1 MMAPASMPGPAVA
14 EAPAA
19 IIAPEMAPPTSAASA
34 PRRLL
39 RGASWA
45 IAGSIVG
52 QGCSFLGS
60 VVAARVLGKE
70 SYGQLALVQGTVG
83 ALSSLACLGLGVTAT
98 KYVSEYRTT
107 DPQRAGRILGLSSMV
122 ALLAAVCFCAALI
135 VFAPSLAITSGNSHL
150 EPAAV
155 RIGGIYLFFVTL
167 NGYQVG
173 ALVGLEAFRRIAA
186 ITAACGLATLPVV
199 WLLSLWLGLRGAV
212 LAQGMTAFLLC
223 ALCHAALTQ
232 EGRVR
237 NVAVRYRG
245 AWQQRSALARFSIP
259 ATASGIVVACAM
271 WWCSVLLVKS
281 HGYAELAL
289 FYAANNMR
297 LMIVLIPSLAA
308 RVASPLLN
316 HMSAQGDRAGYKR
329 TFWMA
334 VAANA
339 LIALLIAGVLVLEGR
354 HVFRL
359 FGKEFVGPAA
369 LILLMSAAAVGEV
382 ISSSLY
388 QVVFTGNSLW
398 MQLAISAVWTIV
410 LVFASNL
417 TIVRHGTCGLA
428 FSYLMAWCSS
438 AILYAWVLRRRG
450 FAPALDRARAIGQ
463 RMEAA

>member
-1 MMAPASMPGPAVA
+1 
-14 EAPAA
+14 
-19 IIAPEMAPPTSAASA
+19 
-34 PRRLL
+34 
-39 RGASWA
+39 
-45 IAGSIVG
+45 
-52 QGCSFLGS
+52 
-60 VVAARVLGKE
+60 
-70 SYGQLALVQGTVG
+70 
-83 ALSSLACLGLGVTAT
+83 
-98 KYVSEYRTT
+98 
-107 DPQRAGRILGLSSMV
+107 
-122 ALLAAVCFCAALI
+122 
-135 VFAPSLAITSGNSHL
+135 LAITSGNSHL

-259 ATASGIVVACAM
+259 ATASGI
-271 WWCSVLLVKS
+271 
-281 HGYAELAL
+281 
-289 FYAANNMR
+289 
-297 LMIVLIPSLAA
+297 PSLAA

-382 ISSSLY
+382 VSSSLY